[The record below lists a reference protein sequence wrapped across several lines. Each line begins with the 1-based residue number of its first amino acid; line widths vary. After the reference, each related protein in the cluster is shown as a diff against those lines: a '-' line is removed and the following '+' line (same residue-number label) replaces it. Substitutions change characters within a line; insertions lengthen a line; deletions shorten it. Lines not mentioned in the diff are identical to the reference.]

1 MPPPPALHRRAVVM
15 AGLMCGTAA
24 AAYALRPGRRKADPN
39 AQIELE
45 KMVPTHFGPWRQD
58 VQTIAQVV
66 NPQTL
71 ELLNKL
77 YNQTL
82 TRTYIGEGGRRI
94 MLSLAYGGD
103 QRGSLEAHK
112 PEVCYPAQGFKV
124 LDQRN
129 GTLST
134 PYGAIAVRRLNTGM
148 GPRLE
153 PLTYWFTMGETLVQS
168 RWDKRMVEMR
178 LALTGQIPDGLLFRV
193 SSIDTDPERGWRM
206 QQEFVNDL
214 LRAVGPAERTRLAGL
229 AQV

>member
-1 MPPPPALHRRAVVM
+1 MPPLPALHRRAVVM

-24 AAYALRPGRRKADPN
+24 AAYALRPGRRKVDPN
-39 AQIELE
+39 AQVDLE
-45 KMVPTHFGPWRQD
+45 KLVPTRFGRWRQEG
-58 VQTIAQVV
+58 QTIAQVV
-66 NPQTL
+66 NPQTK
-71 ELLNKL
+71 ELLDKL

-82 TRTYIGEGGRRI
+82 TRTYVGEGGRRI

-112 PEVCYPAQGFKV
+112 PEVCYPAQGFK
-124 LDQRN
+124 LIDQRD
-129 GTLST
+129 GTLAT
-134 PYGAIAVRRLNTGM
+134 PYGTIAVRRLNTGM
-148 GPRLE
+148 GQRLE

-168 RWDKRMVEMR
+168 RWDKRMVELR

-193 SSIDTDPERGWRM
+193 SSIDADPERGWRL

-214 LRAVGPAERTRLAGL
+214 LGAVGPAERTRLAGL

>member
-1 MPPPPALHRRAVVM
+1 MPPPSALHRRAVVM

-24 AAYALRPGRRKADPN
+24 AAYALRPGARKTDRGT
-39 AQIELE
+39 QVDLE
-45 KMVPTHFGPWRQD
+45 SLVPKRFGPWRQE
-58 VQTIAQVV
+58 VQTVAQVV
-66 NPQTL
+66 NPQTK
-71 ELLNKL
+71 ELLDKL

-82 TRTYIGEGGRRI
+82 TRTYIGEGDRRV

-124 LDQRN
+124 LDQRD
-129 GTLST
+129 GTLPT
-134 PYGAIAVRRLNTGM
+134 PFGTITVRRLNTGM
-148 GPRLE
+148 GQRLE

-168 RWDKRMVEMR
+168 RWDKRMVELR

-193 SSIDTDPERGWRM
+193 SSIDPDTERGWRV
-206 QQEFVNDL
+206 QQQFVNDL
-214 LRAVGPAERTRLAGL
+214 LGAIGPAERSRLAGL